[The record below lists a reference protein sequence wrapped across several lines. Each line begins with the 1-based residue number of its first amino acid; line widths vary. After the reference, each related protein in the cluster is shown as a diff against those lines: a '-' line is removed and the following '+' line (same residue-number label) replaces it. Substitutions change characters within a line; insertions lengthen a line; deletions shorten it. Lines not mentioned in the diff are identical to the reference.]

1 MPELSTDTDSKKIS
15 SPDRALLK
23 LDAQIDSYQNL
34 CRAEEEMNQYY
45 IRRALLAII
54 HENCF
59 LDETILN
66 FKWLTRRVKTNFEYV
81 VKLVN
86 NFLYKVEI
94 F

>member
-1 MPELSTDTDSKKIS
+1 MLKKKSINITIT
-15 SPDRALLK
+15 L
-23 LDAQIDSYQNL
+23 
-34 CRAEEEMNQYY
+34 EE
-45 IRRALLAII
+45 LAII

-94 F
+94 FQFGENMFFGMVGKWNTGVR